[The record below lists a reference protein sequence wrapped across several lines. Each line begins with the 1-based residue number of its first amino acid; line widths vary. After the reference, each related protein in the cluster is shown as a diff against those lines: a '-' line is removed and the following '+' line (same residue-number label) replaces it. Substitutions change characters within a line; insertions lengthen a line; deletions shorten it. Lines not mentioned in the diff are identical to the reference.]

1 MKSWHGFS
9 ALVVVGTI
17 VLAGCGG
24 GGVLAPTAPEYRM
37 VTVASSGTVAMYSVS
52 SAGSMSQ
59 IGTTSTGYQFVS
71 VEAMTDRLYA
81 SASNT
86 DGIYSIGFSND
97 APFSNSVVA
106 TASDSGS
113 LLFKHPTKSALYAVV
128 PAQNTVDQ
136 WTINVDGSLTAMVP
150 GSVGTDMSPRDMV
163 FHPSGNYA
171 YVVNR
176 GSEVVR
182 VYSIDSNGALSLIPG
197 AAFSTNSHPVKLIM
211 TDDGAHLYAMS
222 EDNDI
227 SQFSIGGNGLLT
239 PLAPQKTVYSMG
251 NFRAAMTANNVLSF
265 YRESDEGI
273 ETFGR
278 SGNGQLTNL
287 GAANF
292 ATNAITDVYRLPGQ
306 NLLMLLAKGSGSST
320 TISMGSNGIGTLQS
334 EAVLP
339 VNTVDVA
346 FWQMP

>member
-1 MKSWHGFS
+1 MKSWQSFA
-9 ALVVVGTI
+9 ALAVVGSI

-24 GGVLAPTAPEYRM
+24 GGVLAPSAPEYRM
-37 VTVASSGTVAMYSVS
+37 VSVASSGTVAMYSVS

-71 VEAMTDRLYA
+71 VEAVTDRLYA

-97 APFSNSVVA
+97 APSSNSVLA

-128 PAQNTVDQ
+128 PAQNTIDQ
-136 WTINVDGSLTAMVP
+136 WTINANGSLTAMAP
-150 GSVGTDMSPRDMV
+150 GSVGTDLSPRDMV

-182 VYSIDSNGALSLIPG
+182 VYSIDSSGALSLIPG

-239 PLAPQKTVYSMG
+239 PLAPQKTVYPMG
-251 NFRAAMTANNVLSF
+251 NFRAAMTANNILSF

-278 SGNGQLTNL
+278 TGNGQLTNMSV
-287 GAANF
+287 ANF
-292 ATNAITDVYRLPGQ
+292 ATNSTTDVYRLPGQ
-306 NLLMLLAKGSGSST
+306 NLLMLLARGTGTSKT
-320 TISMGSNGIGTLQS
+320 VAMGSNGVGMESSSASLP
-334 EAVLP
+334 AV
-339 VNTVDVA
+339 TVDVA
-346 FWQMP
+346 FWEVP